1 MKLRNLVRPSLLKKF
16 LTAFMIVALVPLI
29 IAEYYTLK
37 ESEKE
42 LLTKLN
48 EEYYSI
54 IGQLRRTIDE
64 IYIKRWVSNLNSV
77 AGYLQA
83 NPYMQQDVVVNFLNG
98 NLNLS
103 EEMILLAYQTP
114 ESDQPFYF
122 MKNEIIDALYQTD
135 GEAVANLFQIQFGT
149 QKVKAEGVLAPYY
162 LGKSQRYF
170 LPIEFPV
177 KFSADKVGVLR
188 GVFDINAILNYISAT
203 DPGAHREIYIIDEN
217 GRILF
222 RNQNGHFEFNT
233 ILPYPIVAKFKQSLG
248 GESRAS
254 QVEPFEYEGEKFLGN
269 FTVSH
274 YVNWGI
280 LVVDRASLAY
290 ALLNQMK
297 RTILFWIILAIVLS
311 LVFSVFFARSFANA
325 IRYLAKISRT
335 IGGGDFNVAINVP
348 TRDELGQLGQSLQEM
363 ANSLKEAVRV
373 KEELFT
379 IQQEVKIAS
388 RIQQSI
394 LPLSLPQVT
403 GLTIAADYIPMA
415 GVAGDF
421 YDFHEI
427 DANKVGIIVA
437 DVSGHGIPAAL
448 IGAMVKVAFSQ
459 QITLAMH
466 PEEVLK
472 EMNNMLCGKTE
483 DQFLTACYVLIDN
496 VRKKLITA
504 DAGHPPLLIY
514 RRETAELLQVKP
526 KGLVIGFMPDMDFP
540 VESFDL
546 RAGDRIVFY
555 TDGIIEAPSPQ
566 DVLFGEERFS
576 ELIRLNESLPP
587 DEFIKLTVATLTEYC
602 GHKESFDDDVT
613 MVVIDVA

>member
-1 MKLRNLVRPSLLKKF
+1 MKLKNLLRPSLLKKF
-16 LTAFMIVALVPLI
+16 LVAFMAVSLVPLI

-48 EEYYSI
+48 EEYYST

-64 IYIKRWVSNLNSV
+64 IYIKSWVSNLNSV

-83 NPYMQQDVVVNFLNG
+83 NPYMQQDVIVNFLNG
-98 NLNLS
+98 NLNLT
-103 EEMILLAYQTP
+103 EEMILLAYKMP
-114 ESDQPFYF
+114 NSDQPLYF
-122 MKNEIIDALYQTD
+122 MKNEKINELYQAD
-135 GEAVANLFQIQFGT
+135 GEAVANLFQVQYGSKKT
-149 QKVKAEGVLAPYY
+149 TAEGVLAPYY
-162 LGKSQRYF
+162 FEKSQRYF
-170 LPIEFPV
+170 LPIEYPV
-177 KFSADKVGVLR
+177 RFSKDEVGVLR
-188 GVFDINAILNYISAT
+188 GVYDINAILNYIAAS

-222 RNQNGHFEFNT
+222 RNQNGRFEFSA

-254 QVEPFEYEGEKFLGN
+254 QVEPFEYEGEKYLGN

-290 ALLNQMK
+290 ALINQMK
-297 RTILFWIILAIVLS
+297 RTIFFWIILAIVLS
-311 LVFSVFFARSFANA
+311 LGFSTIFARSFSNA
-325 IRYLAKISRT
+325 IRYLAKMSRT
-335 IGGGDFNVAINVP
+335 IGEGDFNVEIKVP
-348 TRDELGQLGQSLQEM
+348 SRDELGQLGHSLQEM
-363 ANSLKEAVRV
+363 ANSLKDAVRV
-373 KEELFT
+373 KEELFS

-394 LPLSLPQVT
+394 LPLSLPQVN
-403 GLTIAADYIPMA
+403 GLAIAADYIPMA

-427 DANKVGIIVA
+427 NEDTVGVIVA

-459 QITLAMH
+459 QIALASQ
-466 PEEVLK
+466 PEAVLK

-496 VRKKLITA
+496 LKKKLITA
-504 DAGHPPLLIY
+504 DAGHPPLLIF
-514 RRETAELLQVKP
+514 RRETQELLQVKP

-546 RAGDRIVFY
+546 RSGDRVVFY
-555 TDGIIEAPSPQ
+555 TDGIIEAPDPQ
-566 DVLFGEERFS
+566 NELFGEERFNQ
-576 ELIRLNESLPP
+576 LIRDNESQPP
-587 DEFIKLTVATLTEYC
+587 AEFIKKVVDTLIDYC
-602 GHKESFDDDVT
+602 GHKESFEDDVT